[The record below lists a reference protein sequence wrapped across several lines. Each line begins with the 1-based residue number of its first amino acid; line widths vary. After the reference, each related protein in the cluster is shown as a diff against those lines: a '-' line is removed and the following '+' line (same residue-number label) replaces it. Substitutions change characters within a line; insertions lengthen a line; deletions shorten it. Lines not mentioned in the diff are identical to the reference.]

1 MLTSLYR
8 SKRSVRKPSGLLR
21 RRSCGTNAYS
31 HFRSLTLDPTPSRFG
46 SWLVPKPRRNSST
59 SGAKFGKRSFSCSKI
74 DIRVLSHKFGQ
85 RFPVTL
91 LSRDEAEHGK
101 NGLSSRRTSPT
112 FSTRGVHD
120 PGRRSKWTSWS
131 KGLHYRSDV
140 YFCSKS
146 FRREL
151 MRGGGWSGSVSLS
164 CSSKIF

>member
-59 SGAKFGKRSFSCSKI
+59 SGAKFGKRSFPCSKI

-85 RFPVTL
+85 RF
-91 LSRDEAEHGK
+91 R
-101 NGLSSRRTSPT
+101 
-112 FSTRGVHD
+112 
-120 PGRRSKWTSWS
+120 
-131 KGLHYRSDV
+131 
-140 YFCSKS
+140 
-146 FRREL
+146 
-151 MRGGGWSGSVSLS
+151 VSLLNHNEAKHGQKWG
-164 CSSKIF
+164 CQAEELTTYNQLLQNNR